1 MTDDDSG
8 AGSGAEPTAAPK
20 AGAATQPRF
29 QVLAQYVRDFSF
41 ENAAAQKGLS
51 TADVQPEIQVAIS
64 LDARKRGQPNHFEV
78 LSKYKV
84 TSKNRVNGDVLFLLE
99 LDYAA
104 TVLVEGVP
112 EDQLH
117 PFLTIEVPRLTFP
130 FVRRIIADATHDG
143 GYPALNIDMVDFVAL
158 YRQELARR
166 GQQGE
171 GAAAAPGTGT
181 ARPN

>member
-1 MTDDDSG
+1 MTDKTSDNGNS
-8 AGSGAEPTAAPK
+8 ASPAAPQTAAPQ
-20 AGAATQPRF
+20 QPRF

-41 ENAAAQKGLS
+41 ENAAAQKGLN
-51 TADVQPEIQVAIS
+51 TAEVQPEIQVAIS
-64 LDARKRGQPNHFEV
+64 LDARKRSQPNHFEV
-78 LSKYKV
+78 LSKYKI
-84 TSKNRVNGDVLFLLE
+84 TSKNRVNSDVLFMIE

-104 TVLVEGVP
+104 TVVVEGVP

-130 FVRRIIADATHDG
+130 FVRRILADITHDG
-143 GYPALNIDMVDFVAL
+143 GFPALNIDMVDFVAL

-166 GQQGE
+166 SQQGE
-171 GAAAAPGTGT
+171 GATPMEGA

>member
-1 MTDDDSG
+1 MTDETSD
-8 AGSGAEPTAAPK
+8 AGNGTSPAAPRD
-20 AGAATQPRF
+20 AAAPQQPRF
-29 QVLAQYVRDFSF
+29 QVLAQYIRDFSF
-41 ENAAAQKGLS
+41 ENVAAQKGVN

-64 LDARKRGQPNHFEV
+64 LDARKRSKPNHFEV
-78 LSKYKV
+78 VSKYKV
-84 TSKNRVNGDVLFLLE
+84 TSKNRVNGDVLFLIE

-130 FVRRIIADATHDG
+130 FVRRIVADTTHDG

-166 GQQGE
+166 SQQGE
-171 GAAAAPGTGT
+171 GAVAEGAT
-181 ARPN
+181 RPN